1 MLACQTALQN
11 ILRERHCKFKLF
23 LSGGQCPPIYR
34 FLEFDK
40 MRCVSIKL
48 SHVQWPVTAGHMWGG
63 VTDVWM
69 WHFFRHIIA
78 SVTLFPSQLSICDTS
93 LVTCGYLW
101 PIGLSNLRHWQN
113 LEHGNC
119 VTILHYGKFEDFCGY
134 CTYKKFNLQKR
145 CVTS

>member
-1 MLACQTALQN
+1 MFSLSDCIAKHSPRASLQ
-11 ILRERHCKFKLF
+11 IQDVPVQWTM
-23 LSGGQCPPIYR
+23 STTR

-40 MRCVSIKL
+40 KRCVSIKL

-119 VTILHYGKFEDFCGY
+119 VTILHYGKFEDFLWILHL
-134 CTYKKFNLQKR
+134 KKINQQKR